1 MESVHNGNA
10 SQCQLIH
17 QPVGGKKDLY
27 HLHSTFQFINHFHI
41 LFLSSFS
48 PELVKLARQALSSP
62 I

>member
-1 MESVHNGNA
+1 MENVHNGNA
-10 SQCQLIH
+10 SQCQLTH
-17 QPVGGKKDLY
+17 QPVRGKKDLY